1 MGTGFYTPIC
11 GVTSQKSPTITPTNC
26 TVGRSPM
33 ALGKVLEYPP
43 GNESI
48 SHLGKRKII
57 FKSAF
62 LQGCVSSQEVIPNF
76 MSNFIHIKLNI
87 KGQAFKNL
95 GCFSL
100 RRNLRPQVLPRFISK
115 VLNKTPS
122 LSWQLRFYWS
132 FQGGIWVD
140 RTTWKFNKKHWSSS
154 GIHLWKLTW
163 RWKTIHLKMYL
174 PLKMVDFILPIL
186 VFGGVCGIDI

>member
-1 MGTGFYTPIC
+1 MGWPPKNHQQ
-11 GVTSQKSPTITPTNC
+11 SLLQ
-26 TVGRSPM
+26 TVQLAGLPW
-33 ALGKVLEYPP
+33 
-43 GNESI
+43 
-48 SHLGKRKII
+48 HLAKYLNT
-57 FKSAF
+57 
-62 LQGCVSSQEVIPNF
+62 LQGTNPYPTWGKGKSSSKVPFCRDVLVPRRLFQISWAISFISSLISKAKHSKTWDVSLCV
-76 MSNFIHIKLNI
+76 
-87 KGQAFKNL
+87 G
-95 GCFSL
+95 
-100 RRNLRPQVLPRFISK
+100 NLRPQVLPRFISK
-115 VLNKTPS
+115 VLNRTPS